1 LSGNEERSGPRGPG
15 AVRRYLSGGG
25 RVRSVITL
33 VVAGCAAAL
42 FLATGALAT
51 NTGNKGNDA
60 RCTAGGCPGPNP
72 FGFPLGTLTIS
83 QSILALPSPPKTSEE
98 VFYSH
103 GTPAGATSVSS
114 VAPAV
119 FGTGSDIFAGTGGPG
134 GFPPFPADL
143 QQLTGLP
150 TGGMFLFVLR
160 DASNKP
166 IGFGTEM
173 EMQPPPGTSPG
184 RNTHTSDWIASI
196 PGRGV
201 LFLNSN
207 DNTGDPN
214 LPKVTRPDGSVALD
228 VSTGPAPGG
237 PEAYDGHGV
246 IVGGSGEFAHRT
258 GTWDEID
265 IHKPGYPAQLG
276 TFEFE
281 LHVHW
286 DQKPKK

>member
-1 LSGNEERSGPRGPG
+1 
-15 AVRRYLSGGG
+15 
-25 RVRSVITL
+25 
-33 VVAGCAAAL
+33 VAGCAAAL

-60 RCTAGGCPGPNP
+60 RCTAGGCPEPNP

-103 GTPAGATSVSS
+103 GTPAGATSVGT

-119 FGTGSDIFAGTGGPG
+119 FGAGSDIFAGTTGSAGI
-134 GFPPFPADL
+134 FPADI
-143 QQLTGLP
+143 QPLTGLP
-150 TGGMFLFVLR
+150 TGFAGLFVLR
-160 DASNKP
+160 DATNKP

-173 EMQPPPGTSPG
+173 EMAPPAGTSPG
-184 RNTHTSDWIASI
+184 RNTHASDWIASI

-214 LPKVTRPDGSVALD
+214 LPSVTRPDGSVAQD

-237 PEAYDGHGV
+237 PGAYDGHGV

-265 IHKPGYPAQLG
+265 IQKPGAPALG

-281 LHVHW
+281 MHVHW